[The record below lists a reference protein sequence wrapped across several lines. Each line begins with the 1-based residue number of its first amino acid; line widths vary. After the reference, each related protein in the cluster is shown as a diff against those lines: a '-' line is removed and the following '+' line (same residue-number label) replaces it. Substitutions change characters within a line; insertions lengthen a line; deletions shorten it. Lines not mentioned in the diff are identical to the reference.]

1 MEADPVI
8 FTQQMTRKQTA
19 ETINRVMER
28 FPLILDILGQL
39 GKSPIPASGDDDLRR
54 GCERA
59 CTAILA
65 DLAKIPAAPVGKAS
79 KAEEVARSWLIGDA
93 SARLIDPTQLERMQQ
108 FIDSILDRARM

>member
-8 FTQQMTRKQTA
+8 FAQQMTRKQTA

-65 DLAKIPAAPVGKAS
+65 DLAKIPPHPLAKPPKRRKSPEAG
-79 KAEEVARSWLIGDA
+79 
-93 SARLIDPTQLERMQQ
+93 
-108 FIDSILDRARM
+108 